1 MKKDV
6 IFTQGPRTY
15 SISFNIRTLA
25 ELERSIGRSLLFMY
39 SSGGAGMIRQCDIH
53 FTANAL
59 KYGLKD
65 IGNRDP
71 YDVIDEYCDNGGTL
85 DFLNGYIFNAITK
98 SAHNLHRFGQRINHR
113 VVGKTWIRQ
122 HNHAYSLVA
131 INIDGRVEPTCE
143 EIDLGKFF

>member
-1 MKKDV
+1 MKKD
-6 IFTQGPRTY
+6 ITFTQGPRTY

-59 KYGLKD
+59 KNGLKD
-65 IGNRDP
+65 IGDRDP

-85 DFLNGYIFNAITK
+85 DFLNGYIFNAINETG
-98 SAHNLHRFGQRINHR
+98 FFI
-113 VVGKTWIRQ
+113 KT
-122 HNHAYSLVA
+122 AGA
-131 INIDGRVEPTCE
+131 AVEVPE
-143 EIDLGKFF
+143 DKENK